1 MDYPL
6 ELLKEVQPCES
17 ILDFGPPELSSQNT
31 FMLV

>member
-1 MDYPL
+1 MDDLL
-6 ELLKEVQPCES
+6 ELPKEVQPRES